1 MSSFPFHIKEHVVP
15 CQHIREW
22 ARATANSQEDV
33 LHLHVKQYIPKDNPS
48 PQPGDVTILGAHANG
63 FPKELY
69 EALWQDLHAKSKS
82 PSQDNSGGSGGGLGV
97 GVGGEGEGKGFRIRS
112 IWIADISNQ
121 GYSGELNEAKLGNDP
136 FWHDLARDLLHLT
149 NVFRAEMPRPLVG
162 LGHSFGANILTQ
174 LSLLHPRLL
183 TTLVLL
189 DPTIVVFDPARHSG
203 PGVSP
208 AQASTFRREV
218 WPSRQDAVES
228 FKRSPFYQSWD
239 PRVLDA
245 WNKHALRD
253 LPTLLFPEPPTSTS
267 PSTIPGVTL
276 RTTKHQEVLTFFRPL
291 YPYIITHPPTAS
303 SPETTYSVSR
313 SGAPDYD
320 PSFSS
325 QPLGPGAFDFY
336 RSEGHNVLKYLPHV
350 RPSVLFVH
358 GATSDLSLP
367 HLRAGRVSTC
377 GTGPGGSGGAAAG
390 RVSEVVVEGRGH
402 LFPMEVPAETA
413 AYAARWIGGEMARWR
428 DEQRE
433 YEAWTRL
440 PMREKM
446 TMSQE
451 FVDKVG
457 RGKPRR
463 NKADKSKL

>member
-1 MSSFPFHIKEHVVP
+1 MSSPFPFHIKEHVVP

-22 ARATANSQEDV
+22 PRATANSQEDV
-33 LHLHVKQYIPKDNPS
+33 LHLHVKQYIPQDNPS

-69 EALWQDLHAKSKS
+69 EALWQDLHTQSQ
-82 PSQDNSGGSGGGLGV
+82 SQDDDGRN
-97 GVGGEGEGKGFRIRS
+97 KFRIRS

-136 FWHDLARDLLHLT
+136 FWHDLSRDLLHLT
-149 NVFRAEMPRPLVG
+149 NVFRADMPRPIVG
-162 LGHSFGANILTQ
+162 LGHSFGANILTH

-189 DPTIVVFDPARHSG
+189 DPTIVVFDPARVTG

-208 AQASTFRREV
+208 ARASTFRREV
-218 WPSRQDAVES
+218 WPSREQAVES

-245 WNKHALRD
+245 WNKHSLRD
-253 LPTLLFPEPPTSTS
+253 LPTLLFPNSPDSSSSSNKPTTG
-267 PSTIPGVTL
+267 PGVTL

-291 YPYIITHPPTAS
+291 FPYVITNPGPPRSWT
-303 SPETTYSVSR
+303 VSK

-320 PSFSS
+320 PSLSS
-325 QPLGPGAFDFY
+325 LPPGAGAFDFY
-336 RSEGHNVLKYLPHV
+336 RSEGATPLKDLPRV

-358 GATSDLSLP
+358 GGTSDLSLP
-367 HLRAGRVSTC
+367 HLRAGHLSTC
-377 GTGPGGSGGAAAG
+377 GTGPGGSGGAALG
-390 RVSEVVVEGRGH
+390 RVEGVVMEGRGH
-402 LFPMEVPAETA
+402 LFPMEVPGETA
-413 AYAARWIGGEMARWR
+413 AHAARWIGREMARWR
-428 DEQRE
+428 AEQAD

-446 TMSQE
+446 TMGQD
-451 FVDKVG
+451 FIDKVG
-457 RGKPRR
+457 RPKARR
-463 NKADKSKL
+463 EKAGESKL